1 MKKKRLW
8 IVLALIV
15 ILAVAGGTY
24 WWTQLRGT
32 ETVVAESG
40 DTLQTTTARRGSLEI
55 LTTAAGTVSSA
66 LERTLGFDT
75 PSELLE
81 LYVTVGQMVKEG
93 DLLARV
99 DDLTLRKALA
109 TAEANVSKDEAAL
122 QAARDKL
129 AELTG
134 EVDEAALLNAT
145 ANLASAQS
153 KLETLQAQ
161 PTAAELAIAQASLST
176 AQATYQRLADGA
188 TPEEL
193 QEAQWSLEQAKNSL
207 WSAQMSRD
215 AAAQGRSYD
224 QAQAGVLNAELAV
237 ARAELNLQKLQE
249 PATAAELAQ
258 ARANVLKA
266 QETLATV
273 QAGASESE
281 LASAEAAVLM
291 AQRALDDLQA
301 GATET
306 EIAAAEIAVRQAE
319 LELEQ
324 ARLTVETASRD
335 LEAATLI
342 APITGTVMAITTA
355 VGDKAGASLIT
366 IADLT
371 RPVLDV
377 YIDQADMAYM
387 KAGYAANI
395 EFDALPGEIY
405 TGEVVRVDPGLTSS
419 AGMTV
424 VHGLVAV
431 DAAALPAGVTLPIG
445 LSATVDIIAGSAE
458 NAVLVPVEA
467 LRKLD
472 EEQYAVF
479 VVTDGQPKLRIVE
492 VGLMDVSFAQ
502 IVSGLEPGEIV
513 TTGLAEVK

>member
-8 IVLALIV
+8 IVLVLITV
-15 ILAVAGGTY
+15 LAAAGGAY
-24 WWTQLRGT
+24 WWTHLRGA
-32 ETVVAESG
+32 ETVVADTG

-55 LTTAAGTVSSA
+55 MTTAAGTVSASV
-66 LERTLGFDT
+66 ERTLGFDT
-75 PSELLE
+75 ASELLE
-81 LYVTVGQMVKEG
+81 LYVTVGQLVKEG

-109 TAEANVSKDEAAL
+109 TAEANVSKNEVAL
-122 QAARDKL
+122 QTAQDKL

-134 EVDEAALLNAT
+134 DVDEAALLTAT
-145 ANLASAQS
+145 ANLASAES
-153 KLETLQAQ
+153 KLATLEAQ
-161 PTAAELAIAQASLST
+161 PTAAELAAAQATLAT
-176 AQATYQRLADGA
+176 AQAAYQKLVEGPTA
-188 TPEEL
+188 EEL

-224 QAQAGVLNAELAV
+224 QAQVGVLNAEIAV
-237 ARAELNLQKLQE
+237 ARSELNLRKLQE

-273 QAGASESE
+273 QAGPGEAE
-281 LASAEAAVLM
+281 LASARAAALT

-306 EIAAAEIAVRQAE
+306 EIAAAEIAVRQAD
-319 LELEQ
+319 LDLEQ
-324 ARLTVETASRD
+324 ARLTLETARRD
-335 LEAATLI
+335 VAAATLT
-342 APITGTVMAITTA
+342 APIDGTVMAITAA
-355 VGDKAGASLIT
+355 VGDKVGANLIT
-366 IADLT
+366 IADLA

-377 YIDQADMAYM
+377 YIDETDMAYM
-387 KAGYAANI
+387 KVGYPANI

-405 TGEVVRVDPGLTSS
+405 TGHVLRVDPGLTSS

-424 VHGLVAV
+424 VHGVVEV
-431 DAAALPAGVTLPIG
+431 DADALPAGLTLPRG
-445 LSATVDIIAGSAE
+445 LSATVDIIAGSAK

-467 LRKLD
+467 LRELD
-472 EEQYAVF
+472 DDQYAVF
-479 VVTDGQPKLRIVE
+479 VVVDGQPRLRLVE
-492 VGLMDVSFAQ
+492 VGLIDLTFAE
-502 IVSGLEPGEIV
+502 IISGLQAGDVV